1 MITNINL
8 PNPLAPLPI
17 ALTAM
22 SMGILT
28 EQKFLHLAQTFKTLG
43 DYSRVRI
50 VWVLLQGEKC
60 PSEIAEA
67 VNLSPSAV
75 SHHLKVL
82 RNSKLVRL
90 RREHRQ
96 IFYTLDD
103 DHINKLMEAGIE
115 HVTEILP

>member
-1 MITNINL
+1 MRTDINL
-8 PNPLAPLPI
+8 PHLAPSVPI
-17 ALTAM
+17 DFTGM

-28 EQKFLHLAQTFKTLG
+28 EKKFLLLAQTFKTLG